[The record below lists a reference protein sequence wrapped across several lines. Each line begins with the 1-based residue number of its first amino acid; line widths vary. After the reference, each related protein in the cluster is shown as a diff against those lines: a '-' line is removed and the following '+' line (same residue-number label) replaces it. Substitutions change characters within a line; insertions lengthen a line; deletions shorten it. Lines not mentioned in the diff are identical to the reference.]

1 MLETWLAGWISL
13 DPLAVVS
20 WGSGLGLVLG
30 RFLQSH
36 LEPVGI
42 CWGMQGSAAALHGLA
57 MGPTPAQVHGR
68 VGWDEEELHSA
79 QPELMNPH

>member
-57 MGPTPAQVHGR
+57 MGPTPAQVHRR